1 MTDRDDIDLDAVKA
15 RLEAR
20 RAELSQ
26 VSASAAEAGR
36 TVELDQTRQGRLSRI
51 DALQGQE
58 MTKAAER
65 RRKQELQRIE
75 QTFKRIAEGEYGY
88 CAACGEAIGLRRLE
102 VDPTTPLCID
112 CARERSG

>member
-1 MTDRDDIDLDAVKA
+1 MTDRDDIDLEAVKA
-15 RLEAR
+15 RLDAR
-20 RAELSQ
+20 RTELMN
-26 VSASAAEAGR
+26 VSAAAQEAGR

-75 QTFKRIAEGEYGY
+75 TSFTRIAEGEYGY
-88 CAACGEAIGLRRLE
+88 CAACGEEIGLRRLE
-102 VDPTTPLCID
+102 ADPTTPLCID
-112 CARERSG
+112 CARERTG